1 MKQQVWD
8 VEALHSLLFVYPPGK
23 PDYCESFDTIDFLF
37 CHLRNLSGLISVD
50 VVTLPTAKT

>member
-23 PDYCESFDTIDFLF
+23 PDYCGSFDTIDFLF
-37 CHLRNLSGLISVD
+37 CHLRNLSGSV
-50 VVTLPTAKT
+50 V